1 MFPKTLTCNKKSFVI
16 TCSFQMST
24 PPLKELK
31 KSIESLIIKTSI
43 LVVMCNDKEFEE
55 IHQLIDATIDKN
67 IFIIKVSSKETF
79 EVYSIN
85 GNQVI
90 RKLGHFNEVYKFV
103 WANQINRKIIERR
116 SNFLGLQL
124 KAVTE
129 EQGNDLILD
138 SRYKKDA
145 PYFANND
152 TYLVN
157 GYTSGK
163 CSRLK
168 CENGFQ
174 FSTMVEFGM
183 GLAMNTNENICF

>member
-1 MFPKTLTCNKKSFVI
+1 MFPKTLTCNKKSSVS
-16 TCSFQMST
+16 TYSFQMST
-24 PPLKELK
+24 PPRKELK

-55 IHQLIDATIDKN
+55 IHQLIDATIDMN

-90 RKLGHFNEVYKFV
+90 RKLGYFNEVYKFV
-103 WANQINRKIIERR
+103 WENEINRNFIDRR
-116 SNFLGLQL
+116 SNFLGSQL

-129 EQGNDLILD
+129 KTGNSIIFD
-138 SRYKKDA
+138 SKYKKDA

-152 TYLVN
+152 TYQVN
-157 GYTSGK
+157 GYTSGR
-163 CSRLK
+163 CPSLK
-168 CENGFQ
+168 YDN
-174 FSTMVEFGM
+174 EF
-183 GLAMNTNENICF
+183 

>member
-1 MFPKTLTCNKKSFVI
+1 MLPKTLTFNKKSSVS
-16 TCSFQMST
+16 TYSFQMST

-55 IHQLIDATIDKN
+55 IYQLIDATIDKN

-103 WANQINRKIIERR
+103 WAKDLNRNFIKRR
-116 SNFLGLQL
+116 SNFLGLQI
-124 KAVTE
+124 KTMTE
-129 EQGNDLILD
+129 KYANYLILD
-138 SRYKKDA
+138 SRYKKNA

-152 TYLVN
+152 TYQVN
-157 GYTSGK
+157 GYTSGR
-163 CSRLK
+163 CPSLK
-168 CENGFQ
+168 YEN
-174 FSTMVEFGM
+174 EF
-183 GLAMNTNENICF
+183 

>member
-103 WANQINRKIIERR
+103 WANEINKNFIERR

-129 EQGNDLILD
+129 KHANDLILD
-138 SRYKKDA
+138 SRYKNDA

-152 TYLVN
+152 TYFVN
-157 GYTSGK
+157 GYTLGRCQSPK
-163 CSRLK
+163 NLK
-168 CENGFQ
+168 MYF
-174 FSTMVEFGM
+174 
-183 GLAMNTNENICF
+183 NTGGTWHWVRQ

>member
-1 MFPKTLTCNKKSFVI
+1 
-16 TCSFQMST
+16 
-24 PPLKELK
+24 
-31 KSIESLIIKTSI
+31 
-43 LVVMCNDKEFEE
+43 MCNDKEFQE
-55 IHQLIDATIDKN
+55 ICQLIDATIDKN

-90 RKLGHFNEVYKFV
+90 RKLGHFNEVHKFV
-103 WANQINRKIIERR
+103 WANEIDRNFITRR

-124 KAVTE
+124 KSMTDWY
-129 EQGNDLILD
+129 GNFLILN

-157 GYTSGK
+157 GYTSGR
-163 CSRLK
+163 CSVQVLYVK
-168 CENGFQ
+168 IDFK
-174 FSTMVEFGM
+174 F
-183 GLAMNTNENICF
+183 

>member
-1 MFPKTLTCNKKSFVI
+1 
-16 TCSFQMST
+16 
-24 PPLKELK
+24 
-31 KSIESLIIKTSI
+31 
-43 LVVMCNDKEFEE
+43 MCNDKEFEE
-55 IHQLIDATIDKN
+55 IYQLINATIDKN

-90 RKLGHFNEVYKFV
+90 RKLGHFNEVHKFV
-103 WANQINRKIIERR
+103 WANEIDRDFINRR

-124 KAVTE
+124 KSMTDGYA
-129 EQGNDLILD
+129 NFLILN

-157 GYTSGK
+157 GYTSGVCYILK
-163 CSRLK
+163 YESRFL
-168 CENGFQ
+168 
-174 FSTMVEFGM
+174 FSTM
-183 GLAMNTNENICF
+183 LALG

>member
-1 MFPKTLTCNKKSFVI
+1 MS
-16 TCSFQMST
+16 TCSFQRST

-43 LVVMCNDKEFEE
+43 LVVICNHKEFEE
-55 IHQLIDATIDKN
+55 IYQLIDATIDKN
-67 IFIIKVSSKETF
+67 IFLIKVFSKETF

-90 RKLGHFNEVYKFV
+90 RKLGYFNEVYNFV
-103 WANQINRKIIERR
+103 WANEVDRNFLKRR

-124 KAVTE
+124 TAMTDE
-129 EQGNDLILD
+129 YANFIILD

-152 TYLVN
+152 TYWVN
-157 GYTSGK
+157 SYTSGW
-163 CSRLK
+163 CLSLK
-168 CENGFQ
+168 YEN
-174 FSTMVEFGM
+174 E
-183 GLAMNTNENICF
+183 L